1 MVVYKVIIQIEKKI
15 EKDWLSW
22 MRDVHIPEIM
32 DLNIFYKSRLFNII
46 KSDEKNISS
55 FCIEY
60 YCYSEEKY
68 NEYKKKYS
76 KKLQNKH
83 TKKFNGKFTGK
94 RLILSLKNEFTPK
107 I

>member
-1 MVVYKVIIQIEKKI
+1 MIVYKVIIQIEKKI
-15 EKDWLSW
+15 EKDWLNW

-46 KSDEKNISS
+46 NKKAKEFSS

-60 YCYSEEKY
+60 YCRSEEEY
-68 NEYKKKYS
+68 NIYKKKYS
-76 KKLQNKH
+76 KNLQIKH
-83 TKKFNGKFTGK
+83 IEKFKGKFNGK
-94 RLILSLKNEFTPK
+94 RLILSLKNEFTVK